1 MDRPRILIPIPIQD
15 PEQRRFTLGKNYVN
29 SLVMCGAIP
38 ILLPTSVA
46 PEAWR
51 AVYESADGVMLSGGG
66 DVDPA
71 LFGEEAHQETYG
83 VDRERD
89 DMEIALAR
97 WALQDDKPLFAIC
110 RGIQV
115 MNVAFGGSLIQ
126 DLPSQ
131 LKSDIPHDGNYN
143 GFERHAVA
151 HAVRIEPGTHISRI
165 MGAGEVGVNSF
176 HHQALKDVADGLVVT
191 SRAPDG
197 VIESVEF
204 PGKRYYIGVQ
214 WHPEEMADR
223 RDDMLSLFRT
233 FVEAC
238 TTPRDAH

>member
-1 MDRPRILIPIPIQD
+1 MNNPRILIPIPIQD
-15 PEQRRFTLGKNYVN
+15 TEKRRFTLGKNYVN
-29 SLVMCGAIP
+29 SLVACGAIP
-38 ILLPTSVA
+38 ILLPTVVA

-51 AVYESADGVMLSGGG
+51 AVYESADGVLLSGGG

-71 LFGEEAHQETYG
+71 LFGEPAHEKTYG

-89 DMEIALAR
+89 TMEMALAR

-115 MNVAFGGSLIQ
+115 MNVALGGSLIQ

-131 LKSDIPHDGNYN
+131 CGSAVPHDGNYS

-151 HAVRIEPGTHISRI
+151 HAVCIEPGTHIAQI
-165 MGAGEVGVNSF
+165 MGPGEVGVNSF
-176 HHQALKDVADGLVVT
+176 HHQALKDVAKGLVVT

-197 VIESVEF
+197 VVESVEF
-204 PGKRYYIGVQ
+204 PGKRHYIGVQ
-214 WHPEEMADR
+214 WHPEEMAAGR
-223 RDDMLSLFRT
+223 EDMMRLFRT

-238 TTPRDAH
+238 ADGRD

>member
-1 MDRPRILIPIPIQD
+1 MNSPRILIPIPIQD
-15 PEQRRFTLGKNYVN
+15 PEKRRFTLGKNYVN
-29 SLVMCGAIP
+29 SLVACGAIP
-38 ILLPTSVA
+38 ILLPTVVA
-46 PEAWR
+46 PEDWR
-51 AVYESADGVMLSGGG
+51 TIYESADGVLLSGGG

-71 LFGEEAHQETYG
+71 LFGEPAHEKTYG

-89 DMEIALAR
+89 EVEMALAR

-115 MNVAFGGSLIQ
+115 MNVALGGSLIQ

-131 LKSDIPHDGNYN
+131 WGSAVPHDGNYN

-151 HAVRIEPGTHISRI
+151 HPVCIEPGTHIAQI
-165 MGAGEVGVNSF
+165 MGPGEVGVNSF
-176 HHQALKDVADGLVVT
+176 HHQALKDVADGLIIT

-197 VIESVEF
+197 IVESVEF
-204 PGKRYYIGVQ
+204 PGKRHYIGVQ
-214 WHPEEMADR
+214 WHPEEMAAGR
-223 RDDMLSLFRT
+223 EDMMRLFRT

-238 TTPRDAH
+238 TDQRD